1 MRLATVAAMAAVVVA
16 LAGASS
22 AGSSTAPS
30 ATIEN
35 IATVVLTN
43 VTNFEFN
50 LYDCPFG
57 EDMTVVAW
65 DAQQP
70 ARPGNDA
77 AAALVPF
84 GTSSGAHTQH
94 LTLSA
99 GSNFV
104 AGSGRSAARS
114 CSSNSASGCLPV
126 VPWRRV
132 PAISRTQRANSGR
145 TASASWPSRP
155 RKKLPCRCSCPGST
169 SGLIVWVHVSGSNE
183 VNQLPVLPLLVQ
195 TIPAA
200 RLSYS
205 RQI

>member
-30 ATIEN
+30 ATVEN

-50 LYDCPFG
+50 LYDCPAG
-57 EDMTVVAW
+57 EDMAVVDWTAE
-65 DAQQP
+65 QP
-70 ARPGNDA
+70 ARPGNGA
-77 AAALVPF
+77 AAVLTPF

-104 AGSGRSAARS
+104 AGERWEGSGTVACGTAM
-114 CSSNSASGCLPV
+114 
-126 VPWRRV
+126 
-132 PAISRTQRANSGR
+132 IS
-145 TASASWPSRP
+145 
-155 RKKLPCRCSCPGST
+155 
-169 SGLIVWVHVSGSNE
+169 VSGSGTTKSLNG
-183 VNQLPVLPLLVQ
+183 V
-195 TIPAA
+195 
-200 RLSYS
+200 
-205 RQI
+205 